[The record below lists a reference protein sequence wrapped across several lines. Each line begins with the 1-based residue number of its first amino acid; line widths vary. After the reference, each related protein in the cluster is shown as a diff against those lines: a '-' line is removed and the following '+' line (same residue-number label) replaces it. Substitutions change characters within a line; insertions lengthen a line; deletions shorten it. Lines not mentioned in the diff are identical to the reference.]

1 VLDSYRSGSTTT
13 TYQVDA
19 NGNITELSD
28 GTHTF
33 TYVYDDFNQLKREN
47 NPLLNKSITYQY
59 DLGGNL
65 LAVNEYAYTTG
76 TLGSLITSVSYT
88 YGSAW
93 KDQLTKIGNDDL
105 TYDTN
110 GNLLSYKTRSYSWQ
124 AGRQLA
130 KITDTD
136 EDNIFTA
143 DYTYNESGIRTR
155 KVVNGVITDYV
166 LEGGKVILETTGSD
180 TLHYSYDSRG
190 QLVSFSLNGT
200 PYFYTRNGQGDIT
213 GLIDASGVEVVKY
226 TYDSWGKPI
235 SITDTSATGVGTKNP
250 YRYRGYRYDHESGLY
265 YLQSRYYDPVTS
277 RMLNADNTD
286 VLTATPEDL
295 TDKNLFA
302 YCDNDPINRDDKS
315 GDFWEYSAAGVGALG
330 AGTGISWGAIGG
342 TVLAGLGAI
351 TPIGWVVIGTVVV
364 VGGVILYAEHTKGA
378 RPSTKGKHEKGQTR
392 KGRDQGGE
400 KGDARRKPNPNK
412 RNPRR

>member
-1 VLDSYRSGSTTT
+1 
-13 TYQVDA
+13 
-19 NGNITELSD
+19 
-28 GTHTF
+28 
-33 TYVYDDFNQLKREN
+33 
-47 NPLLNKSITYQY
+47 
-59 DLGGNL
+59 
-65 LAVNEYAYTTG
+65 
-76 TLGSLITSVSYT
+76 
-88 YGSAW
+88 
-93 KDQLTKIGNDDL
+93 
-105 TYDTN
+105 
-110 GNLLSYKTRSYSWQ
+110 
-124 AGRQLA
+124 
-130 KITDTD
+130 
-136 EDNIFTA
+136 
-143 DYTYNESGIRTR
+143 
-155 KVVNGVITDYV
+155 VVNGVITDYV

-213 GLIDASGVEVVKY
+213 GLIDASGVEVVRY

-235 SITDTSATGVGTKNP
+235 SITGSLATTVGAKNP
-250 YRYRGYRYDHESGLY
+250 YRYRGYRYDNESGLY

-330 AGTGISWGAIGG
+330 AGAGISWGAIGG

-351 TPIGWVVIGTVVV
+351 TPVGWVVIGTVVV

-392 KGRDQGGE
+392 KNRDQGGE